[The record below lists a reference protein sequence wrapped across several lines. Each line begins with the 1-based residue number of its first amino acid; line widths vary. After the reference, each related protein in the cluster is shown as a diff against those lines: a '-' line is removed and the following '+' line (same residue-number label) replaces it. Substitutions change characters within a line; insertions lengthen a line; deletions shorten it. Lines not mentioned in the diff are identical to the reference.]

1 MLKRKVQEDEQ
12 MSGER
17 VIRGRRE
24 LAETFEGV
32 SDFVKGQIGK
42 EEARAVFVGPLLV
55 TLIRAVL
62 VVGWEQGVK
71 NWELKQ
77 WGQEVWTILFKS
89 LVGRD
94 SGRRGGSLRNKVKE
108 RWF

>member
-17 VIRGRRE
+17 VIRGRGE

-55 TLIRAVL
+55 TLIRAEPF
-62 VVGWEQGVK
+62 W
-71 NWELKQ
+71 W
-77 WGQEVWTILFKS
+77 W
-89 LVGRD
+89 
-94 SGRRGGSLRNKVKE
+94 GGSRVS
-108 RWF
+108 RTGS